1 MAEIPRTEAPPLSG
15 KEEEDKLLQ
24 ALIGRELLT
33 SDEVKEFLAD
43 RPPGERGAHELL
55 RQLVQFNYL
64 TPHQAKRALENL
76 DSWLHQP
83 IPGYEIL
90 EKLGR
95 GSMGVVYKARQ
106 LSVNRLV
113 AIKVLHSRLASNPG
127 YIERFLKEAHVAA
140 MLSHNNI
147 VQAISAGSVGPLH
160 YFVME
165 YVDGPT
171 IKQEID
177 AGKVFEEREA
187 LEIALQIAQAL
198 EHAHRRQLI
207 HRDVKPANILRTPDG
222 LVKLADLG
230 LARRVQDEELAE
242 EERGTTIGTPYYIA
256 PELIGGQV
264 EADIRA
270 DIYSLGATLYHMVA
284 GRPPFP
290 GKSSLEVLQKHLS
303 EELIPPDH
311 INTRLSTGFGEVI
324 EMMMMKDRNLRYQTP
339 GELIADLEALLRGEP
354 PKLAR
359 KGFSYADLEQL
370 AEGVVESASPAAPEA
385 AARKVS
391 LFWFAVVIVALVLSV
406 LINLLLFSLM

>member
-1 MAEIPRTEAPPLSG
+1 MADIPRPEALPLSG
-15 KEEEDKLLQ
+15 REEEERLLK

-33 SDEVKEFLAD
+33 DEEAREFLAD
-43 RPPGERGAHELL
+43 RPAGERGARELL

-64 TPHQAKRALENL
+64 TPHQARRALENL
-76 DSWLHQP
+76 ESWLHQP
-83 IPGYEIL
+83 IPGYQIL
-90 EKLGR
+90 EKLGQ

-113 AIKVLHSRLASNPG
+113 AIKVLHSRLASKPG
-127 YIERFLKEAHVAA
+127 YVERLLKEAHVAA

-165 YVDGPT
+165 YVEGPT
-171 IKQEID
+171 IKQELD
-177 AGKVFEEREA
+177 AGKIFEEREA

-270 DIYSLGATLYHMVA
+270 DIYSLGATLYHMVT

-290 GKSSLEVLQKHLS
+290 GQSSLEVLQKHLS

-311 INTRLSTGFGEVI
+311 VNTRLSTGFAEVI
-324 EMMMMKDRNLRYQTP
+324 EMMMMKDRNLRYQDP
-339 GELIADLEALLRGEP
+339 SELITDLEALLRGEP

-359 KGFSYADLEQL
+359 KKLSYVDLSQL
-370 AEGVVESASPAAPEA
+370 AQGEVETQGGTATEASSG
-385 AARKVS
+385 KVS
-391 LFWFAVVIVALVLSV
+391 AFWFYVVIVALVLSV
-406 LINLLLFSLM
+406 LLNLVLLSL

>member
-1 MAEIPRTEAPPLSG
+1 MSELPRPETPPLSG
-15 KEEEDKLLQ
+15 KDEEERLLK

-33 SDEVKEFLAD
+33 SEEAKEFLAD

-64 TPHQAKRALENL
+64 TPHQAKRALANL
-76 DSWLHQP
+76 ETWLHQP

-113 AIKVLHSRLASNPG
+113 AIKVLHSKLAANPG

-165 YVDGPT
+165 YVEGPT

-187 LEIALQIAQAL
+187 LEIGLQIAQAL
-198 EHAHRRQLI
+198 EHAHRRRLI
-207 HRDVKPANILRTPDG
+207 HRDVKPANILRTPEG

-242 EERGTTIGTPYYIA
+242 EERGTTIGTPFYIA
-256 PELIGGQV
+256 PELIGGQL

-270 DIYSLGATLYHMVA
+270 DIYSLGATLYHMVT
-284 GRPPFP
+284 GRPPFV
-290 GKSSLEVLQKHLS
+290 GKSTLEVLQKHLT

-324 EMMMMKDRNLRYQTP
+324 EMMMMKDRNLRYQEP
-339 GELIADLEALLRGEP
+339 SELIADLEALLRGEP

-359 KGFSYADLEQL
+359 KKLSYVALEQL
-370 AEGVVESASPAAPEA
+370 AEGEVEKSQASVETTP
-385 AARKVS
+385 RKVS
-391 LFWFAVVIVALVLSV
+391 VFWFIVVLTALILSV
-406 LINLLLFSLM
+406 LLNLLLFTLL